1 MDKEKQVEVLKYLL
15 GRIYR
20 ADKHKNQLDARLK
33 NIAVRRQM
41 ETFPAEDD
49 PTSIKY
55 WISDIESRILDQKK
69 EIDQAIVQV
78 MDIIDYLPINSI
90 ERQICELRHID
101 FKPWGAISAEIPMS
115 RSQVNRRYK
124 SAVNLLLTNQRIQNI
139 AAEHEDEYDTYVHGK
154 GAKEESGGTSQ
165 ENKLEKKS
173 SKKTRE
179 K

>member
-1 MDKEKQVEVLKYLL
+1 M
-15 GRIYR
+15 
-20 ADKHKNQLDARLK
+20 
-33 NIAVRRQM
+33 
-41 ETFPAEDD
+41 
-49 PTSIKY
+49 
-55 WISDIESRILDQKK
+55 DQKK
-69 EIDQAIVQV
+69 EIDQAIAQV

-124 SAVNLLLTNQRIQNI
+124 AAVKFLLKNQRIQSI

-154 GAKEESGGTSQ
+154 WVKEESGGTSP
-165 ENKLEKKS
+165 ENKFRKKAGKKS
-173 SKKTRE
+173 GE